1 MNILLELKN
10 KVISAK
16 DLGDVLNTFFDLMDN
31 NVIQSIKDHVTL
43 KNIQHNHEL
52 LSVIKSIEHTVS
64 QFMGKPVTL
73 AQPLLNEIQSER
85 FYHGV
90 CFSKSLIMPLTL
102 IYFSDVG
109 TGVFTFMQKNK
120 TEMFRFSMV
129 RVDEAGKH

>member
-16 DLGDVLNTFFDLMDN
+16 DLNDVLNTFFDLMDN
-31 NVIQSIKDHVTL
+31 HVIQSIKGHKTL
-43 KNIQHNHEL
+43 ANIQHNREL
-52 LSVIKSIEHTVS
+52 LSVISSVEHTVS

-73 AQPLLNEIQSER
+73 TQSLLNEIPSGY
-85 FYHGV
+85 FYHGI
-90 CFSKSLIMPLTL
+90 CFSKSLIVPLTL
-102 IYFSDVG
+102 LYFSDVG

-120 TEMFRFSMV
+120 TAIFRFSMV